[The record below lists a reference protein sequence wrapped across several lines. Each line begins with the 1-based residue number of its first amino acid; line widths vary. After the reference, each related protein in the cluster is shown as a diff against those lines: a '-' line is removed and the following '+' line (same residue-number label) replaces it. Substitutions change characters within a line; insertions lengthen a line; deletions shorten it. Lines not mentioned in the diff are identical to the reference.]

1 MKTSSSFYGYLTSLD
16 PNLGLSKGYSVIYP
30 YSNTEVKRVLR
41 AFCDIFYSDEKER
54 VLMLGINPGRFGAG
68 ITGVPFTDPVAL
80 ETDCGISNKL
90 DKRRELSSAFIHEMI
105 KTIGGPRVFY
115 QKVLLSSVCPLGFL
129 HGTKNCNYYDAP
141 MLIKKSNDLIRESLR
156 RHMKMNV
163 RRDKVIILGKKNAS
177 FLLGLDSFSNVFKEI
192 IVLDHPRFIMQY
204 RTQLKSDYIRE
215 YIQAI

>member
-1 MKTSSSFYGYLTSLD
+1 MKTSQAFFRYLTSLD
-16 PNLGLSKGYSVIYP
+16 PKLGLSKGYSVIYP
-30 YSNTEVKRVLR
+30 YSDPEVKRVLKV
-41 AFCDIFYSDEKER
+41 FCDSFYSDEKER

-68 ITGVPFTDPVAL
+68 VTGVPFTDPVAL
-80 ETDCGISNKL
+80 DAACGIANEF
-90 DKRRELSSAFIHEMI
+90 DKRSELSSAFIHEMI

-115 QKVLLSSVCPLGFL
+115 NKVLLSSVCPLGFL

-141 MLIKKSNDLIRESLR
+141 MLIKKTKDLIRDSLK

-177 FLLGLDSFSNVFKEI
+177 FLLGLDSISNVFKDF
-192 IVLDHPRFIMQY
+192 IVLDHPRYIMQY
-204 RTQLKSDYIRE
+204 RSQLKSDYIRD